1 MVLPTDKN
9 SSDTDKDPRSSNA
22 SIFVERR
29 QHERRKQENDRR
41 KSNSSLQLHQPV
53 LSEKREGGER
63 RNTNGSLNQHLVS
76 SAAHNLAHIWI
87 ITEDTD
93 LFNQLQS
100 DIKVSFSSSNISQR
114 TPNQIENQNNK
125 ELCNKT
131 VNTPPDI
138 ILIDGRS
145 PTERLISLLDQIR
158 KKMASTE
165 IILLYDQ
172 ISSAFIN
179 PIIEYRIN
187 GVIQTGTN
195 PELLIKAINT
205 VCTGEIWLPHSLITN
220 AFKVCFKQKEIF
232 NSSSSQP
239 LITASEERILKLLTS
254 GLSNKQIAQKL
265 AVSPETIKKHLKS
278 LFAKIGVHTRCE
290 LLAWYLSKLENNR
303 CS

>member
-9 SSDTDKDPRSSNA
+9 SSDTDKDSRSNTT
-22 SIFVERR
+22 SIFAERR
-29 QHERRKQENDRR
+29 QHERRKQGNDRR
-41 KSNSSLQLHQPV
+41 NSNSGIQHQQAPPE
-53 LSEKREGGER
+53 SEKRGDDR
-63 RNTNGSLNQHLVS
+63 RNTNGSLNQQLVS
-76 SAAHNLAHIWI
+76 STAHNLAHIWI
-87 ITEDTD
+87 ITEDSD

-145 PTERLISLLDQIR
+145 PTERLISLLNQIR

-232 NSSSSQP
+232 NSSSQP

-278 LFAKIGVHTRCE
+278 LFTKIGVHTRCE